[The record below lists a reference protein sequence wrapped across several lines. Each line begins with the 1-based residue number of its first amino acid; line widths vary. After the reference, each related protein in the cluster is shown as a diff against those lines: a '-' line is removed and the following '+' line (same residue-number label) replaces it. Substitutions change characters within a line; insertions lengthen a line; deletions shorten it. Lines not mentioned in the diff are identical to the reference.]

1 MRGEQA
7 IFNLEIKKKS
17 GLSINPNI
25 HILKFSAQDKQR
37 KPSKNWIKKCCLRL
51 TAKVLKEYEIESL
64 FRDYQER
71 KQIRV
76 LRSRQ
81 QSLENLEDRERRREE
96 EDAMCPICLSEMYEL
111 EEQSTCFSCH
121 NNLHRFSIIYCYY
134 CLIEIWR
141 K

>member
-1 MRGEQA
+1 MRKA
-7 IFNLEIKKKS
+7 SKK
-17 GLSINPNI
+17 
-25 HILKFSAQDKQR
+25 
-37 KPSKNWIKKCCLRL
+37 WIKKSWLRL

-71 KQIRV
+71 KNIRV

-81 QSLENLEDRERRREE
+81 QSLENLEDRERRREEE

-121 NNLHRFSIIYCYY
+121 NNLHRFSII
-134 CLIEIWR
+134 IITVIIA
-141 K
+141 